1 MSASTSSLI
10 NAANTAAAGL
20 TSSSA
25 TGTASG
31 VQGSSSIDPLSELTS
46 NFQSFLTLL
55 TTQLQNQDPS
65 APMDSNQFTSEL
77 VAFTGVDAQIQTN
90 ASLGQLIQ
98 LAQGSTTIQ
107 SEQLLGKQ
115 VAVTSN
121 QLVLQNGTA
130 ALQFT
135 AQSAGTVAIAVY
147 NAAGQ
152 QLYDATVN
160 ANAGRNTWT
169 WNGQTAGGVT
179 EPDGAYNVAVVG
191 SAAGGGTTALPF
203 TVLGTVTG
211 VQASGSTVDL
221 SLGSLTV
228 PISALGS
235 AAN

>member
-1 MSASTSSLI
+1 MSASTSNLI
-10 NAANTAAAGL
+10 NAANAAAAGL
-20 TSSSA
+20 NASGGTSTASSA
-25 TGTASG
+25 G
-31 VQGSSSIDPLSELTS
+31 GSASIDPLSQLTS

-65 APMDSNQFTSEL
+65 TPMDSNQFTSEL

-107 SEQLLGKQ
+107 SQQLLGKQ

-135 AQSAGTVAIAVY
+135 APSAGTVAIAVY

-160 ANAGRNTWT
+160 ASAGRNTWT

-191 SAAGGGTTALPF
+191 RAAGGGTTALPF
-203 TVLGTVTG
+203 SVLGTVTG